1 MSEPT
6 PKVEWPGALNVLR
19 ALSGSPMYERTPIT
33 DAAEMEVLSRYNIE
47 YQKDYGLMRA
57 TDEAATAWKLSRKL
71 ERTLAAQRTALL
83 EIAKDCREN
92 GMQGVANRI
101 EEVVK

>member
-6 PKVEWPGALNVLR
+6 PRTEIDYTGQRCGRCGETVGQASAAVKALMKVSADRDEWRTQHENLLSVKRSDNAALT
-19 ALSGSPMYERTPIT
+19 ERI
-33 DAAEMEVLSRYNIE
+33 AN
-47 YQKDYGLMRA
+47 
-57 TDEAATAWKLSRKL
+57 L
-71 ERTLAAQRTALL
+71 ERTLSAQRTALL